1 MIKNLFSLPVQ
12 KSITEDLKIT
22 NFTEIQERCI
32 PVIMEGKN
40 LIGVSETGSGK
51 TLSFVL
57 PLIDKIIG
65 LPKRPTRILIITPT
79 KELSEQIL
87 AVVKKVCRHTN
98 LISMSLY
105 GGNSFDSQTKD
116 LKNGVH
122 IVVACPGRLKDHIE
136 KETID
141 LSGIEYLVLDE
152 ADQLMDMGFLPA
164 LTVALNATVKRKQT
178 LLFSATVSPEIEELV
193 RDFMPESTKVQLHE
207 TKPKEIIS
215 ENFCPISPEL
225 KYPFLRFL
233 LKHKKI
239 KACLIFTRT
248 KDEANALGAQLVLDN
263 YHAVTLQGDM
273 TTHQRKKA
281 LDALKQKSAHILVA
295 TDVVSR
301 GIDIPHVTHVINFT
315 PSESLEAYVHR
326 IGRTARH
333 DKAGEAIT
341 LFTKDEEYL
350 LAKIFKDKKYP
361 VTKFKEFNYQLKIE
375 KKKLV
380 IIKEKEKNLESDDQS
395 DFDSSYVYDPKDYDE
410 E

>member
-1 MIKNLFSLPVQ
+1 MITNLFLEPIEKALIQ
-12 KSITEDLKIT
+12 DLKIHT
-22 NFTEIQERCI
+22 FTEIQKLCI

-57 PLIDKIIG
+57 PLINKIVG
-65 LPKRPTRILIITPT
+65 ASKRPTKILIITPT

-87 AVVKKVCRHTN
+87 SVVKKVCRHTS

-105 GGNSFDSQTKD
+105 GGTSYDSQVRD

-122 IVVACPGRLKDHIE
+122 IIVACPGRLKDHID
-136 KETID
+136 KATID
-141 LSGIEYLVLDE
+141 LSGIEFLVLDE

-164 LTVALNATVKRKQT
+164 ITVALNSTMNRKQT
-178 LLFSATVSPEIEELV
+178 LLFSATVSSEIKDLIK
-193 RDFMPESTKVQLHE
+193 DFMPESTLIQLHE
-207 TKPKEIIS
+207 TKPKEVIS
-215 ENFCPISPEL
+215 EYFCPISSEL

-248 KDEANALGAQLVLDN
+248 KDEANALGAQLVKDN
-263 YHAVTLQGDM
+263 YQAVTLQGDM

-281 LDALKQKSAHILVA
+281 LDALKLKSAMVLVA

-301 GIDIPHVTHVINFT
+301 GIDIPHVTAVINYT
-315 PSESLEAYVHR
+315 PPESLEAYVHR

-333 DKAGEAIT
+333 DKEGEAIT
-341 LFTKDEEYL
+341 LYTPEEQYM
-350 LAKIFKDKKYP
+350 LAKISSNKIHPPK
-361 VTKFKEFNYQLKIE
+361 KFKEFNYQLKID

-380 IIKEKEKNLESDDQS
+380 IIKEKESNESE
-395 DFDSSYVYDPKDYDE
+395 YDE

>member
-1 MIKNLFSLPVQ
+1 MIKNIFSAPIEKAL
-12 KSITEDLKIT
+12 TEDMKIQS
-22 NFTEIQERCI
+22 FTEIQTRCI
-32 PVIMEGKN
+32 PIIMEGRN
-40 LIGVSETGSGK
+40 LIGVSQTGSGK

-65 LPKRPTRILIITPT
+65 CPKRPTKILIITPT

-105 GGNSFDSQTKD
+105 GGISYDSQVRD

-122 IVVACPGRLKDHIE
+122 IIVACPGRLKDHID
-136 KETID
+136 KESID

-164 LTVALNATVKRKQT
+164 ITVALNATTNRKQT
-178 LLFSATVSPEIEELV
+178 LLFSATVSPEIQELTK
-193 RDFMPESTKVQLHE
+193 DFMPESALVQLHD
-207 TKPKEIIS
+207 TKPKEVIQEI
-215 ENFCPISPEL
+215 FCPISAEL

-248 KDEANALGAQLVLDN
+248 KDEATALGKQLALDN
-263 YHAVTLQGDM
+263 YQAVTLQGDM

-281 LDALKQKSAHILVA
+281 LDALKLKSAMVLVA

-315 PSESLEAYVHR
+315 PPETLEAYVHR

-333 DKAGEAIT
+333 DKGGEAIT
-341 LFTKDEEYL
+341 LYTPDEEYL
-350 LAKIFKDKKYP
+350 LAKISIGKKHP
-361 VTKFKEFNYQLKIE
+361 ATKIKEFNYQRKRQRKRKRQRLRSRRFR
-375 KKKLV
+375 L
-380 IIKEKEKNLESDDQS
+380 
-395 DFDSSYVYDPKDYDE
+395 
-410 E
+410 

>member
-1 MIKNLFSLPVQ
+1 MPQIIDLFSPPIKKAL
-12 KSITEDLKIT
+12 TEDMKISS
-22 NFTEIQERCI
+22 FTEIQTQCI
-32 PVIMEGKN
+32 PLIIEGKN

-65 LPKRPTRILIITPT
+65 TPKRPTKILIITPT

-87 AVVKKVCRHTN
+87 SVVKKIARHTN

-105 GGNSFDSQTKD
+105 GGASYSEQVRD

-122 IVVACPGRLKDHIE
+122 ILVACPGRLKDHID
-136 KETID
+136 KGSID

-164 LTVALNATVKRKQT
+164 LTVALNATFNRKQT
-178 LLFSATVSPEIEELV
+178 LLFSATVSPEVTELV
-193 RDFMPESTKVQLHE
+193 KDFMPESTLVQLQN
-207 TKPKEIIS
+207 TKPKEAITETFCAIS
-215 ENFCPISPEL
+215 SEL

-239 KACLIFTRT
+239 KSCLIFTRT
-248 KDEANALGAQLVLDN
+248 KGEATALGKQLALDN
-263 YHAVTLQGDM
+263 YQAVTLQGDM

-281 LDALKQKSAHILVA
+281 LDALKLKSAMILVA
-295 TDVVSR
+295 TEVVSR

-315 PSESLEAYVHR
+315 PAESLEAYVHR
-326 IGRTARH
+326 VGRTARH
-333 DKAGEAIT
+333 DKSGEAIT
-341 LFTKDEEYL
+341 LYTPDEEYL
-350 LAKIFKDKKYP
+350 LDKLKSVKP
-361 VTKFKEFNYQLKIE
+361 ITPKKFKEFNYQLKID

-380 IIKEKEKNLESDDQS
+380 IIKNINISSDDENNEE
-395 DFDSSYVYDPKDYDE
+395 DE
-410 E
+410 

>member
-1 MIKNLFSLPVQ
+1 MIKNLFSEPIEKAL
-12 KSITEDLKIT
+12 TEDMKIQS
-22 NFTEIQERCI
+22 FTEIQTRCI
-32 PVIMEGKN
+32 PIIMDGKN

-57 PLIDKIIG
+57 PLINKIVG
-65 LPKRPTRILIITPT
+65 SPKRPTKILIITPT

-105 GGNSFDSQTKD
+105 GGTSYDSQVRD

-122 IVVACPGRLKDHIE
+122 IIVACPGRLKDHID

-141 LSGIEYLVLDE
+141 LKGIEYLVLDE

-164 LTVALNATVKRKQT
+164 LTVAINATPNRKQT
-178 LLFSATVSPEIEELV
+178 MLFSATVSPEIQELIK
-193 RDFMPESTKVQLHE
+193 DFMPESELVQLHD
-207 TKPKEIIS
+207 TKPKEVIQEI
-215 ENFCPISPEL
+215 FCPISPEL

-248 KDEANALGAQLVLDN
+248 KDEANALGKQLALDN
-263 YHAVTLQGDM
+263 YQAVTLQGDM

-281 LDALKQKSAHILVA
+281 LDALKLKNAMVLVA

-315 PSESLEAYVHR
+315 PPETLEAYVHR

-333 DKAGEAIT
+333 DKGGEAIT
-341 LFTKDEEYL
+341 LYTPEEEYL
-350 LAKIFKDKKYP
+350 LYKISNGKKHP
-361 VTKFKEFNYQLKIE
+361 ALKFKEFNYQLKIE
-375 KKKLV
+375 KKKLI
-380 IIKEKEKNLESDDQS
+380 IIKEKEKEKEEQDE
-395 DFDSSYVYDPKDYDE
+395 DYDE
-410 E
+410 DY